1 MFRGREHPS
10 ERMFRE
16 SLKGVELVSKEDVKK
31 HRYTAEEVRK
41 HNTFADCWITYQG
54 FVYNCTPY
62 INFHPGGVGCF

>member
-16 SLKGVELVSKEDVKK
+16 SLKGVDLVSKEEAKK

-41 HNTFADCWITYQG
+41 HNTFTDCWITY
-54 FVYNCTPY
+54 
-62 INFHPGGVGCF
+62 